1 MYCSCYL
8 RFLCLIFGIRFV
20 NIYLGAG
27 GPGDVSLDRD
37 DVDFLN
43 ANEYGILKPV
53 DGFAASMGTKA
64 AIDGFVSI
72 CEKMR
77 APAMV
82 PTHVRNID
90 DPAGE
95 VFCVYE
101 KFKEWLVEDMNLAYP
116 DAVDGTARRGPYRH
130 CSAPHSRR

>member
-1 MYCSCYL
+1 
-8 RFLCLIFGIRFV
+8 V

-43 ANEYGILKPV
+43 ANDNGILKPV
-53 DGFAASMGTKA
+53 DGFAASMGTE

-90 DPAGE
+90 APAGE
-95 VFCVYE
+95 VFCVFD
-101 KFKEWLVEDMNLAYP
+101 KFKECDDPPEYDIYVL
-116 DAVDGTARRGPYRH
+116 RI
-130 CSAPHSRR
+130 